1 MGSTRVDAGKPST
14 DFFFVMIETWKDIPG
29 YEGYYQASNLGN
41 IKSLNYRHTGKE
53 YFLKPYQVGKGYQ
66 VGDGYLVVSLWKDGI
81 FKQYKVHRLV
91 WMAFNGPIPKG
102 MQINH
107 IDEVKTNN
115 NIVNLSLVTPSE
127 NTNWG
132 TRNYRDAKK
141 QRKMVEQYTLDGTH
155 ICTWFSLIGIQR
167 ELGYS
172 AGGISNYISGRVK
185 TAYGYV
191 WKYKN

>member
-1 MGSTRVDAGKPST
+1 
-14 DFFFVMIETWKDIPG
+14 MIETWKDIPG

-53 YFLKPYQVGKGYQ
+53 CFLKPYQNLKGYLF
-66 VGDGYLVVSLWKDGI
+66 VELWKNGI
-81 FKQYKVHRLV
+81 SKQYQVHRLV
-91 WMAFNGPIPKG
+91 WMAFNGPIPEG

-107 IDEVKTNN
+107 NDEEKTNN
-115 NIVNLSLVTPSE
+115 ALANLSLMTPSE
-127 NTNWG
+127 NVNWG
-132 TRNYRDAKK
+132 SRNYRDAKK

-191 WKYKN
+191 WKYR